1 MLEKHKLKKQ
11 KAQPSGPM
19 APDKLDEFLGY
30 LAKKEGW
37 QSLTKVAETIKIP
50 EEKAEIIA
58 QFLQKYA
65 FITYNPRKRRVRI
78 DPRVREIYQKDAKEN
93 LQENP

>member
-1 MLEKHKLKKQ
+1 MTL
-11 KAQPSGPM
+11 
-19 APDKLDEFLGY
+19 DKLDEFLGY
-30 LAKKEGW
+30 LAKKGGW
-37 QSLTKVAETIKIP
+37 QNLTQVAEATEIP

-78 DPRVREIYQKDAKEN
+78 DPRVREIYQKDAEET
-93 LQENP
+93 LQEAPPGVP